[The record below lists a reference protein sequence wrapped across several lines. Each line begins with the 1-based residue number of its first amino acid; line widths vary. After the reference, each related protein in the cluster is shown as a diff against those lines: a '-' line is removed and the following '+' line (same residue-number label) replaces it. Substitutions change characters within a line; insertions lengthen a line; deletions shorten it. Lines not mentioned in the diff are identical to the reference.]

1 VERPL
6 TGVRVVDFG
15 QFIAAPAAGAALADM
30 GADVVKVEPVGGDS
44 ARHIGVYGQAMIRT
58 YNGGKKS
65 LALDLR
71 TAEGRAVAGRLVRD
85 ADIVL
90 QNLRT
95 GVMEAFG
102 LGPADVRAINPG
114 VVYGSVS
121 GFGRHGP
128 SRYRPGFDIA
138 AQAESGLMSVT
149 GEAGRDPQRVG
160 VPVVDAAA
168 GHVLAEAVL
177 GAYVGRLRFG
187 TGRDVE
193 VSLLDVAIHLQ
204 GTTWGEYFL
213 TGQVPER
220 KGNGQPTVAPAAD
233 VVPTADGAIVLSAYT
248 PAHFSKLCALVG
260 RPELAGDPR
269 FATNPDRVAHRAELL
284 AELAPAFRELPSEEA
299 LELLVGNGI
308 VAGAINSYEQVAA
321 HPDVRA
327 SGTFVEVVDD
337 GPDGGPYTVVRTPWR
352 SGGEDPARTPAPR
365 VGQHTREILTRLGYP
380 AAEVGDLVRR
390 GIVRTDED

>member
-1 VERPL
+1 VRRPL
-6 TGVRVVDFG
+6 DGVRVVDFG
-15 QFIAAPAAGAALADM
+15 QFIAAPAAGAALAEM
-30 GADVVKVEPVGGDS
+30 GADVIKIEPVGGES
-44 ARHIGVYGQAMIRT
+44 ARQIGVYGQAMVRA
-58 YNGGKKS
+58 YNGGKRS
-65 LALDLR
+65 LAVDLR
-71 TAEGRAVAGRLVRD
+71 TSEGREVARRLVLD

-95 GVMEAFG
+95 GVMEGFG
-102 LGPADVRAINPG
+102 LGPADVRAVNPG

-128 SRYRPGFDIA
+128 SRDRPGFDIA

-177 GAYVGRLRFG
+177 GAYIGRLRFG

-204 GTTWGEYFL
+204 STTWGEYFL
-213 TGQVPER
+213 TGEVPER

-248 PAHFSKLCALVG
+248 PAHFAKLCVLVG
-260 RPELAGDPR
+260 RAELADDPR
-269 FATNPDRVAHRAELL
+269 FATNPDRVANRAALL
-284 AELAPAFRELPSEEA
+284 AELAPAFGGLTTRDA
-299 LELLVGNGI
+299 LDMLVGNGI
-308 VAGAINSYEQVAA
+308 VAGAINDYAQVTQ
-321 HPDVRA
+321 HPDVLA

-337 GPDGGPYTVVRTPWR
+337 GTPYTVVRTPWR
-352 SGGEDPARTPAPR
+352 DGPHDVGAPAPAPG
-365 VGQHTREILTRLGYP
+365 VGRDTRAIMAELGYP
-380 AAEVGDLVRR
+380 ATEIDDLVRR
-390 GIVRTDED
+390 GIVRAGDD

>member
-1 VERPL
+1 VRRPL
-6 TGVRVVDFG
+6 DGVRVVDFG
-15 QFIAAPAAGAALADM
+15 QFIAAPAAGAALAEM
-30 GADVVKVEPVGGDS
+30 GADVIKIEPVGGES
-44 ARHIGVYGQAMIRT
+44 ARQIGVYGQAMVRA
-58 YNGGKKS
+58 YNGGKRS
-65 LALDLR
+65 LAVDLR
-71 TAEGRAVAGRLVRD
+71 TSEGREVARRLVRD

-95 GVMEAFG
+95 GVMEGFG
-102 LGPADVRAINPG
+102 LGPADVRAVNPG

-128 SRYRPGFDIA
+128 SRDRPGFDIA

-177 GAYVGRLRFG
+177 GAYIGRLRFG

-204 GTTWGEYFL
+204 STTWGEYFL
-213 TGQVPER
+213 TGEVPER

-248 PAHFSKLCALVG
+248 PAHFAKLCVLVG
-260 RPELAGDPR
+260 RAELADDPR
-269 FATNPDRVAHRAELL
+269 FATNPDRVANRAALL
-284 AELAPAFRELPSEEA
+284 AELAPAFGGLTTRDA
-299 LELLVGNGI
+299 LDMLVGNGI
-308 VAGAINSYEQVAA
+308 VAGAINDYAQVTQ
-321 HPDVRA
+321 HPDVLA

-337 GPDGGPYTVVRTPWR
+337 GTPYTVVRTPWR
-352 SGGEDPARTPAPR
+352 DGPHDVGAPAPAPG
-365 VGQHTREILTRLGYP
+365 VGRDTRAIMAELGYP
-380 AAEVGDLVRR
+380 ATEIDDLVRR
-390 GIVRTDED
+390 GIVRAGDD

>member
-1 VERPL
+1 MERPL

-30 GADVVKVEPVGGDS
+30 GADVIKVEPVGGDS

-58 YNGGKKS
+58 YNGGKRS
-65 LALDLR
+65 LAVDLR

-102 LGPADVRAINPG
+102 LGPADVHAVNPG

-128 SRYRPGFDIA
+128 SRNRPGFDIA

-177 GAYVGRLRFG
+177 GAYIGRLRFG

-260 RPELAGDPR
+260 RPDLAGDPR

-284 AELAPAFRELPSEEA
+284 AELAPAFRELTSEDA

-308 VAGAINSYEQVAA
+308 VAGAINTYEQVAA

-337 GPDGGPYTVVRTPWR
+337 GGPYTVVRTPWR
-352 SGGEDPARTPAPR
+352 SGEDPARTPAPR
-365 VGQHTREILTRLGYP
+365 VGQHTREILTQLGYP

-390 GIVRTDED
+390 GIVRTDDD

>member
-1 VERPL
+1 VRQPL
-6 TGVRVVDFG
+6 DGVRVIDFG
-15 QFIAAPAAGAALADM
+15 QFIAVPAAGAALAGM
-30 GADVVKVEPVGGDS
+30 GADVIKVEPVGGES
-44 ARHIGVYGQAMIRT
+44 ARQIGVYGQAMVRT
-58 YNGGKKS
+58 YNGDKRS
-65 LALDLR
+65 LAVDLR
-71 TAEGRAVAGRLVRD
+71 APEGQALAQRLVQN

-95 GVMEAFG
+95 GVMESFG
-102 LGPADVRAINPG
+102 LGPADVRAVNPG

-121 GFGRHGP
+121 GFGRTGP
-128 SRYRPGFDIA
+128 SRDRPGFDIA

-149 GEAGRDPQRVG
+149 GEPDREPQRVG

-177 GAYVGRLRFG
+177 GAYIGRLRYG

-213 TGQVPER
+213 TGREPER

-248 PAHFSKLCALVG
+248 PAHFEKLCALIG
-260 RPELAGDPR
+260 RPELATDPR
-269 FATNPDRVAHRAELL
+269 FATNPNRVANRAELL
-284 AELAPAFRELPSEEA
+284 AELAPAFAELTSEKA
-299 LELLVGNGI
+299 LEVLVGNGI
-308 VAGAINSYEQVAA
+308 VAGAILGYEQVTR

-327 SGTFVEVVDD
+327 SGTFVEVADA
-337 GPDGGPYTVVRTPWR
+337 GAPYTVVREPWR
-352 SGGEDPARTPAPR
+352 IGDDEARPRSPAPR
-365 VGQHTREILTRLGYP
+365 VGQHTREIMTELGYP
-380 AAEVGDLVRR
+380 ATTIADLAQR
-390 GIVRTDED
+390 GIVGTGED

>member
-1 VERPL
+1 MRRPL
-6 TGVRVVDFG
+6 DGVRVVDFG
-15 QFIAAPAAGAALADM
+15 QFIAAPAAGAALAEM
-30 GADVVKVEPVGGDS
+30 GADVIKIEPVGGES
-44 ARHIGVYGQAMIRT
+44 ARQIGVYGQAMVRA
-58 YNGGKKS
+58 YNGGKRS
-65 LALDLR
+65 LAVDLR
-71 TAEGRAVAGRLVRD
+71 TSEGREVAQRLVRD

-95 GVMEAFG
+95 GVMEGFG
-102 LGPADVRAINPG
+102 LGPADVRAVNPG

-128 SRYRPGFDIA
+128 SRDRPGFDIA

-177 GAYVGRLRFG
+177 GAYIGRLRFG

-204 GTTWGEYFL
+204 STTWGEYFL
-213 TGQVPER
+213 TGEVPER

-248 PAHFSKLCALVG
+248 PAHFAKLCVLVG
-260 RPELAGDPR
+260 RAELADDPR
-269 FATNPDRVAHRAELL
+269 FATNPDRVANRAALL
-284 AELAPAFRELPSEEA
+284 AELAPAFGGLTTRDA
-299 LELLVGNGI
+299 LDMLVGNGI
-308 VAGAINSYEQVAA
+308 VAGAINDYAQVTQ
-321 HPDVRA
+321 HPDVLA

-337 GPDGGPYTVVRTPWR
+337 GTAHTVVRTPWR
-352 SGGEDPARTPAPR
+352 NGPDDAAAPAPAPG
-365 VGQHTREILTRLGYP
+365 VGRDTREIMAELGYP
-380 AAEVGDLVRR
+380 ATEIDDLVRR
-390 GIVRTDED
+390 GIVRAGDD

>member
-1 VERPL
+1 VRQPL
-6 TGVRVVDFG
+6 DGVRVVDFG
-15 QFIAAPAAGAALADM
+15 QFIAAPAAGAALAEM
-30 GADVVKVEPVGGDS
+30 GADVIKVEPVGGES
-44 ARHIGVYGQAMIRT
+44 ARQIGVYGQAMVDG
-58 YNGGKKS
+58 YNGGKRS
-65 LALDLR
+65 IAVDLH
-71 TAEGRAVAGRLVRD
+71 TPEGRQVAQRLVRD
-85 ADIVL
+85 ADLVL

-102 LGPADVRAINPG
+102 LGPADVRAVNPG

-128 SRYRPGFDIA
+128 SRDRPGFDIA
-138 AQAESGLMSVT
+138 AQAESGLMSIT

-177 GAYVGRLRFG
+177 AAYIGRLRFG

-204 GTTWGEYFL
+204 ATTWGEYFL

-248 PAHFSKLCALVG
+248 PAHFAKLCALIG
-260 RPELAGDPR
+260 RPELADDPR
-269 FATNPDRVAHRAELL
+269 FATNPDRVAHRDALL
-284 AELAPAFRELPSEEA
+284 AELAPAFGELTSEKAIEV
-299 LELLVGNGI
+299 LVGNGI
-308 VAGAINSYEQVAA
+308 VAGAINTYDQVVE

-327 SGTFVEVVDD
+327 SGTFTDVD
-337 GPDGGPYTVVRTPWR
+337 GHPGRTVVRTPWR
-352 SGGEDPARTPAPR
+352 DGDGAATTGAAPAPR
-365 VGQHTREILTRLGYP
+365 VGEHTRQIMTELGYP
-380 AAEVGDLVRR
+380 VAEIGDLARR
-390 GIVRTDED
+390 GIVRMGEE

>member
-1 VERPL
+1 VEQPL

-15 QFIAAPAAGAALADM
+15 QFIAAPAAGAALAAM
-30 GADVVKVEPVGGDS
+30 GADVIKVEPVGGES
-44 ARHIGVYGQAMIRT
+44 ARQIGVYGQAMVRT
-58 YNGGKKS
+58 YNGGKRS
-65 LALDLR
+65 LAVDLR
-71 TAEGRAVAGRLVRD
+71 TPEGRAVAQRLVRG

-102 LGPADVRAINPG
+102 LGPEDVRAVNPG

-128 SRYRPGFDIA
+128 SRDRPGFDIA

-149 GEAGRDPQRVG
+149 GETGREPQRVG

-177 GAYVGRLRFG
+177 GAYIGRLRFG
-187 TGRDVE
+187 AGRDVE

-213 TGQVPER
+213 TGRVPER

-260 RPELAGDPR
+260 RPDLAADPR

-284 AELAPAFRELPSEEA
+284 AELSPAFRALTSAEA
-299 LELLVGNGI
+299 LDVLVGNGI
-308 VAGAINSYEQVAA
+308 VAGAINSYEQVAT

-327 SGTFVEVVDD
+327 SGTFVEVADD
-337 GPDGGPYTVVRTPWR
+337 GAPYTVVREPWR
-352 SGGEDPARTPAPR
+352 AGGGAPPPQPAPR
-365 VGQHTREILTRLGYP
+365 VGQHTRELLTELGYP
-380 AAEVGDLVRR
+380 ATEVADLVRR
-390 GIVRTDED
+390 GIVRPGQD

>member
-30 GADVVKVEPVGGDS
+30 GADVIKVEPVGGES
-44 ARHIGVYGQAMIRT
+44 ARQIGVYGQAMVRT
-58 YNGGKKS
+58 YNGGKRS
-65 LALDLR
+65 LAVDLR
-71 TAEGRAVAGRLVRD
+71 TAEGRAVAGRLVRE

-102 LGPADVRAINPG
+102 LGPADVRAVNPG

-128 SRYRPGFDIA
+128 SRNRPGFDIA

-177 GAYVGRLRFG
+177 GAYIGRLRFG

-213 TGQVPER
+213 TGRVPER

-260 RPELAGDPR
+260 RPDLAGDPR
-269 FATNPDRVAHRAELL
+269 FATNPDRVVHRAELL
-284 AELAPAFRELPSEEA
+284 AELAPAFRELPSEKA

-308 VAGAINSYEQVAA
+308 VAGAINTYEQVAA

-337 GPDGGPYTVVRTPWR
+337 DGPYTVVRTPWR
-352 SGGEDPARTPAPR
+352 SGEDPARTPAPR
-365 VGQHTREILTRLGYP
+365 VGQHTREILTQLGYP
-380 AAEVGDLVRR
+380 AAEIGDLVRR
-390 GIVRTDED
+390 GIVRTGED

>member
-30 GADVVKVEPVGGDS
+30 GADVIKVEPPRGDS
-44 ARHIGVYGQAMIRT
+44 ARQIGVYGQAMIRT
-58 YNGGKKS
+58 YNGGKRS
-65 LALDLR
+65 LAVDLR

-102 LGPADVRAINPG
+102 LGPADVRAVNPG

-128 SRYRPGFDIA
+128 SRNRPGFDIA

-177 GAYVGRLRFG
+177 GAYIGRLRFG

-260 RPELAGDPR
+260 RPELADDPR

-284 AELAPAFRELPSEEA
+284 AELAPAFRELPSEKV
-299 LELLVGNGI
+299 LELLVGNGL
-308 VAGAINSYEQVAA
+308 VAGAINTYEQVAA

-337 GPDGGPYTVVRTPWR
+337 GGPYTVVRSPWR
-352 SGGEDPARTPAPR
+352 SGEEPARTPAPR
-365 VGQHTREILTRLGYP
+365 VGQHTREILTQLGYP

-390 GIVRTDED
+390 GIVGTGED

>member
-30 GADVVKVEPVGGDS
+30 GADVIKVEPVGGDS
-44 ARHIGVYGQAMIRT
+44 ARQIGVYGQAMIRT
-58 YNGGKKS
+58 YNGGKRS
-65 LALDLR
+65 LAVDLR

-102 LGPADVRAINPG
+102 LGPADVRAVNPA

-128 SRYRPGFDIA
+128 SRNRPGFDIA

-177 GAYVGRLRFG
+177 GAYIGRLRFG

-213 TGQVPER
+213 TGRVPER

-248 PAHFSKLCALVG
+248 PAHFAKLCALVG

-284 AELAPAFRELPSEEA
+284 AELAPAFRELTSEKA

-308 VAGAINSYEQVAA
+308 VAGAINTYEQVAA

-337 GPDGGPYTVVRTPWR
+337 DGPYTVVRTPWR
-352 SGGEDPARTPAPR
+352 SGEDPARTPAPR
-365 VGQHTREILTRLGYP
+365 VGQHTREILTQLGYP
-380 AAEVGDLVRR
+380 AAEIGDLVRR
-390 GIVRTDED
+390 GIVRTGED

>member
-1 VERPL
+1 VRQPL
-6 TGVRVVDFG
+6 DGVRVVDFG
-15 QFIAAPAAGAALADM
+15 QFIAAPAAGAALAEM
-30 GADVVKVEPVGGDS
+30 GADVIKIEPVGGES
-44 ARHIGVYGQAMIRT
+44 ARQIGVYGQAMVRA
-58 YNGGKKS
+58 YNGGKRS
-65 LALDLR
+65 LAVDLR
-71 TAEGRAVAGRLVRD
+71 TSEGREVARRLVLD

-95 GVMEAFG
+95 GVMEGFG
-102 LGPADVRAINPG
+102 LGPADVRAVNPG

-128 SRYRPGFDIA
+128 SRDRPGFDIA

-177 GAYVGRLRFG
+177 GAYIGRLRFG

-204 GTTWGEYFL
+204 STTWGEYFL
-213 TGQVPER
+213 TGEVPER

-248 PAHFSKLCALVG
+248 PAHFAKLCVLVG
-260 RPELAGDPR
+260 RAELADDPR
-269 FATNPDRVAHRAELL
+269 FATNPDRVANRAALL
-284 AELAPAFRELPSEEA
+284 AELAPAFGGLTTRDA
-299 LELLVGNGI
+299 LDMLVGNGI
-308 VAGAINSYEQVAA
+308 VAGAINDYAQVTQ
-321 HPDVRA
+321 HPDVLA

-337 GPDGGPYTVVRTPWR
+337 GTPYTVVRTPWR
-352 SGGEDPARTPAPR
+352 DGPHDVGAPAPAPG
-365 VGQHTREILTRLGYP
+365 VGRDTRAIMAELGYP
-380 AAEVGDLVRR
+380 ATEIDDLVRR
-390 GIVRTDED
+390 GIVRAGDD

>member
-1 VERPL
+1 VEQPL

-15 QFIAAPAAGAALADM
+15 QFIAAPAAGAALADL
-30 GADVVKVEPVGGDS
+30 GADVIKVEPVGGES
-44 ARHIGVYGQAMIRT
+44 ARQIGVYGQAMVRT
-58 YNGGKKS
+58 YNTGKRS
-65 LALDLR
+65 LAVDLR
-71 TAEGRAVAGRLVRD
+71 APDGRAVAQRLVRG

-95 GVMEAFG
+95 GVMETFG
-102 LGPADVRAINPG
+102 LGPADVRAVNPG

-128 SRYRPGFDIA
+128 SRDRPGFDIA

-177 GAYVGRLRFG
+177 GAYIGRLRFG

-204 GTTWGEYFL
+204 ATTWGEYFL

-233 VVPTADGAIVLSAYT
+233 VVHTADGAIVLSAYT
-248 PAHFSKLCALVG
+248 PTHFTKLCALVG
-260 RPELAGDPR
+260 RPDLADDPR
-269 FATNPDRVAHRAELL
+269 FGTNPDRVAHRAALL
-284 AELAPAFRELPSEEA
+284 AELAPAFRDLTSEKA
-299 LELLVGNGI
+299 LDMLVGNGI
-308 VAGAINSYEQVAA
+308 VAGAINSYAQVVA

-327 SGTFVEVVDD
+327 SGTFVDV
-337 GPDGGPYTVVRTPWR
+337 GGDNAEPYTVVRAPWR
-352 SGGEDPARTPAPR
+352 DGVDEAPSPTPAPR
-365 VGQHTREILTRLGYP
+365 VGRHTREIMTELGYP
-380 AAEVGDLVRR
+380 APEIGDLVRR
-390 GIVRTDED
+390 GIVRAGED

>member
-1 VERPL
+1 MRPL
-6 TGVRVVDFG
+6 DGVRVVDFG
-15 QFIAAPAAGAALADM
+15 QFIAAPAAGAALAEM
-30 GADVVKVEPVGGDS
+30 GADVIKIEPVGGES
-44 ARHIGVYGQAMIRT
+44 ARQIGVYGQAMVRA
-58 YNGGKKS
+58 YNGGKRS
-65 LALDLR
+65 LAVDLR
-71 TAEGRAVAGRLVRD
+71 TSEGREVARRLVRD

-95 GVMEAFG
+95 GVMETFG
-102 LGPADVRAINPG
+102 LGPADVRAVNPG

-128 SRYRPGFDIA
+128 SRDRPGFDIA

-177 GAYVGRLRFG
+177 GAYIGRLRFG

-204 GTTWGEYFL
+204 STTWGEYFL
-213 TGQVPER
+213 TGEVPER

-248 PAHFSKLCALVG
+248 PAHFAKLCVLVG
-260 RPELAGDPR
+260 RAELADDPR
-269 FATNPDRVAHRAELL
+269 FATNPDRVTNRAALL
-284 AELAPAFRELPSEEA
+284 AELAPAFGGLTTRDA
-299 LELLVGNGI
+299 LDMLIGNGI
-308 VAGAINSYEQVAA
+308 VAGAINDYAQVTQ

-337 GPDGGPYTVVRTPWR
+337 GTPYTVVRTPWR
-352 SGGEDPARTPAPR
+352 DGPHDVGAPAPAPG
-365 VGQHTREILTRLGYP
+365 VGRDTRAIMAELGYP
-380 AAEVGDLVRR
+380 ATEIDDLVRR
-390 GIVRTDED
+390 GIVRAGDD

>member
-1 VERPL
+1 V
-6 TGVRVVDFG
+6 
-15 QFIAAPAAGAALADM
+15 
-30 GADVVKVEPVGGDS
+30 
-44 ARHIGVYGQAMIRT
+44 
-58 YNGGKKS
+58 
-65 LALDLR
+65 
-71 TAEGRAVAGRLVRD
+71 RAV
-85 ADIVL
+85 
-90 QNLRT
+90 
-95 GVMEAFG
+95 
-102 LGPADVRAINPG
+102 NPG
-114 VVYGSVS
+114 VIYGSVS

-128 SRYRPGFDIA
+128 SRDRPGFDIA

-204 GTTWGEYFL
+204 STTWGEYFL

-220 KGNGQPTVAPAAD
+220 RGNGQPTVAPAAD

-248 PAHFSKLCALVG
+248 PTHFSRLCALVG
-260 RPELAGDPR
+260 RPELADDPR
-269 FATNPDRVAHRAELL
+269 FTTNPDRVAHRAELL
-284 AELAPAFRELPSEEA
+284 AELAPVFRRLSSGDA
-299 LELLVGNGI
+299 LDMLVRNGI
-308 VAGAINSYEQVAA
+308 VAGAINSYEQVAQ

-337 GPDGGPYTVVRTPWR
+337 GTPYTVVRAPWR
-352 SGGEDPARTPAPR
+352 TGGDAPSPVPAPR
-365 VGQHTREILTRLGYP
+365 VGQHTLEIMTELGYP
-380 AAEVGDLVRR
+380 ATEIEDLVRR
-390 GIVRTDED
+390 GIVRTGED

>member
-1 VERPL
+1 VRQPL
-6 TGVRVVDFG
+6 DGVRVVDFG
-15 QFIAAPAAGAALADM
+15 QFIAAPAAGAALAEM
-30 GADVVKVEPVGGDS
+30 GADVIKIEPVGGES
-44 ARHIGVYGQAMIRT
+44 ARQIGVYGQAMVRT
-58 YNGGKKS
+58 YNGGKRS
-65 LALDLR
+65 LAVDLR
-71 TAEGRAVAGRLVRD
+71 TPEGRALAERLVRE

-102 LGPADVRAINPG
+102 LGPADVRAVNPG
-114 VVYGSVS
+114 VIYGSVS

-128 SRYRPGFDIA
+128 SRDRPGFDIA

-204 GTTWGEYFL
+204 STTWGEYFL

-220 KGNGQPTVAPAAD
+220 RGNGQPTVAPAAD

-248 PAHFSKLCALVG
+248 PTHFSRLCALVG
-260 RPELAGDPR
+260 RPELADDPR
-269 FATNPDRVAHRAELL
+269 FTTNPDRVAHRAELL
-284 AELAPAFRELPSEEA
+284 DELAPVFRRLSSGDA
-299 LELLVGNGI
+299 LDMLVRNGI
-308 VAGAINSYEQVAA
+308 VAGAINSYEQVAQ

-337 GPDGGPYTVVRTPWR
+337 GTPYTVVRAPWR
-352 SGGEDPARTPAPR
+352 TGGDAPSPVPAPR
-365 VGQHTREILTRLGYP
+365 VGQHTREIMTELGYP
-380 AAEVGDLVRR
+380 ATEIGDLVRR
-390 GIVRTDED
+390 GIVRTGED

>member
-1 VERPL
+1 VRQPL
-6 TGVRVVDFG
+6 DGVRVVDFG
-15 QFIAAPAAGAALADM
+15 QFIAAPAAGAALAEM
-30 GADVVKVEPVGGDS
+30 GADVIKVEPVGGES
-44 ARHIGVYGQAMIRT
+44 ARQIGVYGQAMVDG
-58 YNGGKKS
+58 YNGGKRS
-65 LALDLR
+65 IAVDLR
-71 TAEGRAVAGRLVRD
+71 TPEGRQVAQRLVRD

-102 LGPADVRAINPG
+102 LGPADVRAVNPG

-128 SRYRPGFDIA
+128 SRDRPGFDIA
-138 AQAESGLMSVT
+138 AQAESGLMSIT

-177 GAYVGRLRFG
+177 AAYIGRLRFG

-204 GTTWGEYFL
+204 ATTWGEYFL

-248 PAHFSKLCALVG
+248 PAHFAKLCALIG
-260 RPELAGDPR
+260 RPELADDPR
-269 FATNPDRVAHRAELL
+269 FATNPDRVAHRDALL
-284 AELAPAFRELPSEEA
+284 AELAPAFGELTSEKAIEV
-299 LELLVGNGI
+299 LVGNGI
-308 VAGAINSYEQVAA
+308 VAGAINTYDQVVE

-327 SGTFVEVVDD
+327 SGTFTDVD
-337 GPDGGPYTVVRTPWR
+337 GHPGRTVVRTPWR
-352 SGGEDPARTPAPR
+352 DGDGAATTGAAPAPR
-365 VGQHTREILTRLGYP
+365 VGEHTRQIMTELGYP
-380 AAEVGDLVRR
+380 VAEIGDLARR
-390 GIVRTDED
+390 GIVRMGEE

>member
-1 VERPL
+1 MRQPL
-6 TGVRVVDFG
+6 DGVRVIDFG
-15 QFIAAPAAGAALADM
+15 QFIAVPAAGAALAAM
-30 GADVVKVEPVGGDS
+30 GADVIKVEPVGGES
-44 ARHIGVYGQAMIRT
+44 ARQIGVYGQAMVRT
-58 YNGGKKS
+58 YNGDKRS
-65 LALDLR
+65 LAVDLR
-71 TAEGRAVAGRLVRD
+71 APEGQALAQRLVRD

-95 GVMEAFG
+95 GVMESFG
-102 LGPADVRAINPG
+102 LGSSDVRAVNPG

-128 SRYRPGFDIA
+128 SRDRPGFDIA

-177 GAYVGRLRFG
+177 GAYIGRLRFG

-213 TGQVPER
+213 TGRVPER

-260 RPELAGDPR
+260 RPELAADPR
-269 FATNPDRVAHRAELL
+269 FATNPDRVAHRSELL
-284 AELAPAFRELPSEEA
+284 AELTPAFRERTSDDA
-299 LELLVGNGI
+299 LDMLVGNGI
-308 VAGAINSYEQVAA
+308 VAGAIKTYEQVAR

-327 SGTFVEVVDD
+327 SGTFVEIVDD
-337 GPDGGPYTVVRTPWR
+337 GDPYTVVRAPWR
-352 SGGEDPARTPAPR
+352 IGGGDAPSRTPAPR
-365 VGQHTREILTRLGYP
+365 AGQHTRQIMTELGYP
-380 AAEVGDLVRR
+380 ASEIGDLVRR
-390 GIVRTDED
+390 GVVREAATCT

>member
-1 VERPL
+1 MERPL

-30 GADVVKVEPVGGDS
+30 GADVIKVEPPRGDS
-44 ARHIGVYGQAMIRT
+44 ARQIGVYGQAMIRT
-58 YNGGKKS
+58 YNGGKRS
-65 LALDLR
+65 LAVDLR

-128 SRYRPGFDIA
+128 SRNRPGFDIA

-177 GAYVGRLRFG
+177 GAYIGRLRFG

-213 TGQVPER
+213 TGRVPER

-260 RPELAGDPR
+260 RPELAVDPR

-284 AELAPAFRELPSEEA
+284 AELAPAFRELPSEKA

-308 VAGAINSYEQVAA
+308 VAGAINTYEQVAA

-337 GPDGGPYTVVRTPWR
+337 GEPYTVVRSPWR
-352 SGGEDPARTPAPR
+352 SGEEPARTPAPR
-365 VGQHTREILTRLGYP
+365 VGQHTREILAQLGYP

-390 GIVRTDED
+390 GIVGTGED

>member
-30 GADVVKVEPVGGDS
+30 GADVIKVEPVGGDS
-44 ARHIGVYGQAMIRT
+44 ARQIGVYGQAMIRT
-58 YNGGKKS
+58 YNGGKRS
-65 LALDLR
+65 LAVDLR
-71 TAEGRAVAGRLVRD
+71 TAEGQAVAGRLVRD

-102 LGPADVRAINPG
+102 LGPADVRAVNPA

-128 SRYRPGFDIA
+128 SRNRPGFDIA

-177 GAYVGRLRFG
+177 GAYIGRLRFG

-213 TGQVPER
+213 TGRVPER

-248 PAHFSKLCALVG
+248 PAHFAKLCALVG

-284 AELAPAFRELPSEEA
+284 AELAPAFRELTSEKA

-308 VAGAINSYEQVAA
+308 VAGAINTYEQVAA

-327 SGTFVEVVDD
+327 SGTFVEVVADD
-337 GPDGGPYTVVRTPWR
+337 GPYTVVRTPWR
-352 SGGEDPARTPAPR
+352 SGEDPARTPAPR
-365 VGQHTREILTRLGYP
+365 VGQHTREILTQLGYP
-380 AAEVGDLVRR
+380 AAEIGDLVRR
-390 GIVRTDED
+390 GIVRTGED

>member
-1 VERPL
+1 MKRPL
-6 TGVRVVDFG
+6 DGVRVVDFG
-15 QFIAAPAAGAALADM
+15 QFIAAPAAGAALAEM
-30 GADVVKVEPVGGDS
+30 GADVIKIEPVGGES
-44 ARHIGVYGQAMIRT
+44 ARQIGVYGQAMVRA
-58 YNGGKKS
+58 YNGGKRS
-65 LALDLR
+65 LAVDLR
-71 TAEGRAVAGRLVRD
+71 TSEGREVARRLVHD

-95 GVMEAFG
+95 GVMEGFG
-102 LGPADVRAINPG
+102 LGPADVRAVNPG

-128 SRYRPGFDIA
+128 SRDRPGFDIA

-177 GAYVGRLRFG
+177 GAYIGRLRFG

-213 TGQVPER
+213 TGEVPER

-248 PAHFSKLCALVG
+248 PAHFAKLCVLVG
-260 RPELAGDPR
+260 RAELADEPR
-269 FATNPDRVAHRAELL
+269 FATNPDRVANRAALL
-284 AELAPAFRELPSEEA
+284 AELAPAFGGLTTRDA
-299 LELLVGNGI
+299 LDMLVGNGI
-308 VAGAINSYEQVAA
+308 VAGAINDYAQVTQ
-321 HPDVRA
+321 HPDVLA

-337 GPDGGPYTVVRTPWR
+337 GTPYTVVRPPWR
-352 SGGEDPARTPAPR
+352 DGPHDVGAPAPAPG
-365 VGQHTREILTRLGYP
+365 VGRDTRAIMAELGYP
-380 AAEVGDLVRR
+380 TTEIDDLVRR
-390 GIVRTDED
+390 GIVRAGDD